1 MTIVLG
7 VALLVPQ
14 YALTWHGRG
23 HMMVA
28 AVAYQ
33 KLNQATKDR
42 VDALLLLN
50 PDRDNWFDLIPA
62 TTSAPKRKMMV
73 FMIAATW
80 ADRIKSDP
88 DYHTDGTHN
97 GNRPPN
103 ECAGN
108 RLPGFVDDR
117 FTAFNAGALSA
128 VQISLEKSFN
138 SCGCLLCRSDAAVG
152 LLEIRNRAMDLLFL

>member
-1 MTIVLG
+1 MKKSASIISGILTII
-7 VALLVPQ
+7 LVSSPAS
-14 YALTWHGRG
+14 YAWNGRG

-50 PDRDNWFDLIPA
+50 PDRDNCLDLIPA
-62 TTSAPKRKMMV
+62 STPPGKVKMMV

-88 DYHTDGTHN
+88 DYRSRRRSFLL
-97 GNRPPN
+97 RPIP
-103 ECAGN
+103 
-108 RLPGFVDDR
+108 
-117 FTAFNAGALSA
+117 
-128 VQISLEKSFN
+128 Q
-138 SCGCLLCRSDAAVG
+138 
-152 LLEIRNRAMDLLFL
+152 EI